1 MSGKRMQHA
10 SVALDGKIYTIGGF
24 ADGVGTLDTVKVYDP
39 QADSWQ
45 QVASMPQ
52 GRTAHAAA
60 TMGDKIYVTGGE
72 SQMNSVN
79 SAFVYDSKVNAW
91 TQLASM
97 GVCRRLHASA
107 AVGSKLYV
115 FGGRSNAGET
125 LNSVEIYHPASD
137 RWGQGPSFITARESM
152 LAVSH

>member
-1 MSGKRMQHA
+1 MQHA
-10 SVALDGKIYTIGGF
+10 SVALDGKIYTMGGF
-24 ADGVGTLDTVKVYDP
+24 ADGVGTLDTVTVYDP

-60 TMGDKIYVTGGE
+60 AMGDKIYVTGGE

-79 SAFVYDSKVNAW
+79 SAYVYDSKVNAW

-97 GVCRRLHASA
+97 GVRRRLHASA

-115 FGGRSNAGET
+115 FGGRSNAAET

-152 LAVSH
+152 LAVSDC